1 MLHDSES
8 DRDTSNERLR
18 IAPVAPLYES
28 VPPQL
33 YGGTERVVSWLTE
46 KLVALGHDV
55 TLFASGDSRTRG
67 HLVPVRPMALWRD
80 PNARETLPQHV
91 RMLELVFR
99 DLSRFDVIHFHCYYI
114 HFPLVRRLP
123 CANVSTL
130 HGQIRLHDVEALFK
144 EYNELPL
151 VSISDAQQRP
161 LPSANWQATE
171 YHGLPRLLTTKVVPM
186 RADTLI
192 LLLFVCVFFVCIF
205 LLSVPGQKCMKALK
219 RLTAKRERRN
229 DNG

>member
-99 DLSRFDVIHFHCYYI
+99 DLSRFDVVHFHCDYI
-114 HFPLVRRLP
+114 HFPLVRRLA

-130 HGQIRLHDVEALFK
+130 HGQIHLHDGNFRNTTNCRLSRFRMRNSALCRA
-144 EYNELPL
+144 LTGR
-151 VSISDAQQRP
+151 RP
-161 LPSANWQATE
+161 NIT
-171 YHGLPRLLTTKVVPM
+171 
-186 RADTLI
+186 
-192 LLLFVCVFFVCIF
+192 VCHVC
-205 LLSVPGQKCMKALK
+205 
-219 RLTAKRERRN
+219 
-229 DNG
+229 